1 MPSLKNNILGTLG
14 PEQFLQGYWQKQPC
28 LIRQALPGCQSPLS
42 PEELAGLACE
52 EGVEARLVV
61 EKGGTHPW
69 QVKYSPLAA
78 KDFSVL
84 PKTRWTLLVQGVE
97 HYHAQINKLLDYF
110 RFIPN
115 WRIDDVMISYAATN
129 GGVGPHLDSYDVFLL
144 QAHGRRRWQINTS
157 DYTEKDFIPGLELR
171 IIGDF
176 NAEQDWVLE
185 PGDMLYLPPGVA
197 HNGIALEPCMTF
209 SIGLLAPARSELVTG
224 FIDDNISGTAR
235 DTRFTDPDR
244 RLQKHPGEITRDD
257 LDRVTGMMRSTLADD
272 AMLEEWFGKY
282 ITRGPDGSGETRNR
296 HLEESAFRR
305 MFGEKKTIHRCNGVR
320 TAFIRQKGRLLLC
333 INGEILSL
341 APRYRELAIIITEQ
355 AQISYPL
362 LKQHAHF
369 HEFNGVLC
377 GLYNRGVYEFK

>member
-1 MPSLKNNILGTLG
+1 MSKSKFNILGNLS
-14 PEQFLQGYWQKQPC
+14 PKQFLRDYWQKQPC
-28 LIRQALPGCQSPLS
+28 LIRQALPGYQCPLS

-61 EKGGTHPW
+61 EKCGVHPW

-78 KDFSVL
+78 KDFSAL

-97 HYHAQINKLLDYF
+97 RYHAKINKLLDHF

-157 DYTEKDFIPGLELR
+157 DYTEKDFIPDLELR

-176 NAEQDWVLE
+176 HAEQDWVLE

-197 HNGIALEPCMTF
+197 HNGIALEPCMTL
-209 SIGLLAPARSELVTG
+209 SIGLLSPARSELVTG

-244 RLQKHPGEITRDD
+244 RIQKHPGEISRDD
-257 LDRVTGMMRSTLADD
+257 LDRITGMMRSTLADD

-282 ITRGPDGSGETRNR
+282 ITRGHDGTVATGNR
-296 HLEESAFRR
+296 HLEEPAFRK
-305 MFGEKKTIHRCNGVR
+305 MFGKKKTIHRCNGVR
-320 TAFIRQKGRLLLC
+320 TALIRQKSRLLLC

-341 APRYRELAIIITEQ
+341 APRYRELAIMITEQ
-355 AQISYPL
+355 SQISYPV

-369 HEFNGVLC
+369 RKFNGVLC
-377 GLYNRGVYEFK
+377 GLYNKGVYEFK